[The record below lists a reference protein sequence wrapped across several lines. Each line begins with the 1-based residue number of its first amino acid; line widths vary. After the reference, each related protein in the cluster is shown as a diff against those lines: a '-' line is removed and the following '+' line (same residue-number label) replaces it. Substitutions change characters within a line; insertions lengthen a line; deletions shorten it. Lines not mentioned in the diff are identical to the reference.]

1 MQMMILAAATVL
13 AVGWLAL
20 AVRYRAAY
28 DNVIAAVDGDTFPLS
43 ELFLIGFGIMDLIH
57 FNMRSDRSRR
67 RIREIAEVRGRKYA
81 EFYYYTVIGAEFTY
95 GYTALALLL
104 LLSALA
110 QTPVVALFGVALAV
124 LAVLYVEEQLDNALT
139 DRRDELLADFPQVLS
154 KLTLLV
160 NSGMVMRDAWT
171 KVSETGNGVLYR
183 EMQTARQEFQN
194 GTPELEVY
202 RNFAERC
209 AIKEIRRF
217 SSTMIQ
223 NLQKGNAEIAY
234 FLREMADEMWE
245 EKKHMVKRK
254 GEAANSKLM
263 LPTGMIFIGILI
275 MVVVPVF
282 AGM

>member
-110 QTPVVALFGVALAV
+110 QTPVVALFGVALSV

-194 GTPELEVY
+194 GTPELVVY

-245 EKKHMVKRK
+245 EKKHMAKRK

>member
-110 QTPVVALFGVALAV
+110 QTPVVALFGVALSV